1 MTTKW
6 MPLMGTGL
14 AVRMDMLDEAQAQRN
29 HGQSLERL
37 AERGGLGADEALA
50 IAERR
55 RWEKLREIEALK
67 ALALMGSNAKVTGSP
82 ALSAS
87 PCGLPGY
94 ASGGNGE
101 QK

>member
-1 MTTKW
+1 MTREW

-14 AVRMDMLDEAQAQRN
+14 AVRMSMLNEAQARLN

-55 RWEKLREIEALK
+55 AWEKRGDIEALK
-67 ALALMGSNAKVTGSP
+67 ALALMGSN
-82 ALSAS
+82 
-87 PCGLPGY
+87 
-94 ASGGNGE
+94 
-101 QK
+101 

>member
-14 AVRMDMLDEAQAQRN
+14 AVRMDMLNEAQARVN

-50 IAERR
+50 IAERCEWR
-55 RWEKLREIEALK
+55 RRGDIEALK
-67 ALALMGSNAKVTGSP
+67 ALALMGSNVVGKRLAEGE
-82 ALSAS
+82 SA
-87 PCGLPGY
+87 
-94 ASGGNGE
+94 
-101 QK
+101 